1 MKYSI
6 EQENALKAL
15 RSSLGEDTFWQAVI
29 AFQKYPFHTASGLA
43 FSYSVKLG
51 RQGQLTKE
59 LVIDRRENSKTL
71 TWGSIRLAFSHAL
84 ELRGTVVERPKAL
97 GDIRG
102 VSYIYPLLWHFGLIE
117 VSEKCAQKMA
127 GD

>member
-15 RSSLGEDTFWQAVI
+15 RSSLGEGTFWQAVI
-29 AFQKYPFHTASGLA
+29 AFQKYPFHTASG
-43 FSYSVKLG
+43 
-51 RQGQLTKE
+51 
-59 LVIDRRENSKTL
+59 
-71 TWGSIRLAFSHAL
+71 LAFSHAL